1 MDHPWTPSDDD
12 RALAAILGP
21 GSAFLPLDGSWAHVT
36 GPTAPGRSPVLDLVQ
51 AIWELDPRLAHLAL
65 RRRIRTTDPVTP
77 ADRAIC
83 DVAAKR
89 VCRVDG
95 APGNPLTSVDL
106 GPYAARARER
116 AAAASISVGARFVPP
131 DPAAW
136 VASLVPAGDDL
147 PLARRD
153 RPVVAVLAGPDG
165 TILHAARNAGGANRT
180 LHAEVCLV
188 QGHGALPAG
197 ATVYTSL
204 QPCRM
209 CAAIL
214 VDAAKGP
221 ISVRYLEPDPGRL
234 ATRTALQDRHWE
246 QRMAAIGC

>member
-1 MDHPWTPSDDD
+1 MDHPWTPSEDD

-21 GSAFLPLDGSWAHVT
+21 GSAFVQVDGGWAHVT
-36 GPTAPGRSPVLDLVQ
+36 GPTAAGRSPVLDLVQ
-51 AIWELDPRLAHLAL
+51 ALWELDPRVAHIAL

-89 VCRVDG
+89 VCHVDG
-95 APGNPLTSVDL
+95 APGKTLTSADL
-106 GPYAARARER
+106 GAYAARARER
-116 AAAASISVGARFVPP
+116 AAGAAISVEALGLPP

-136 VASLVPAGDDL
+136 IASLVPAGDDL

-165 TILHAARNAGGANRT
+165 RILYAARNAGGANRT
-180 LHAEVCLV
+180 LHAELCLV

-214 VDAAKGP
+214 VDAAAGP
-221 ISVRYLEPDPGRL
+221 LAVRYLEPDPGRL

-246 QRMAAIGC
+246 QRMTPRG